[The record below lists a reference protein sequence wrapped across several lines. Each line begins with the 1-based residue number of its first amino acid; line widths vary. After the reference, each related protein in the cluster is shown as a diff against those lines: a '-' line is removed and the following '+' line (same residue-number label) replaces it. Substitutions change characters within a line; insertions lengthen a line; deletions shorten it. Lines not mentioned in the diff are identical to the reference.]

1 MSADSNSRGG
11 SPADDDSDAGSDDS
25 DNGPI
30 VLEPETDPAVLAQLA
45 RRTVDLSHLTDG
57 DWETLLSPEGGAA
70 RCARL
75 KASMQR
81 LAEKVNEKPAS
92 TRQMQKLKRC
102 VAMRGVMAKVS
113 RRGRSV
119 CAVLLCA
126 CTGEA

>member
-1 MSADSNSRGG
+1 MAHSSSRGG
-11 SPADDDSDAGSDDS
+11 SPADDSDAGSDDS

-45 RRTVDLSHLTDG
+45 RRTVDLSHLNDG
-57 DWETLLSPEGGAA
+57 DWEALLSADGGAA

-81 LAEKVNEKPAS
+81 LTEKVTEKPAS

-113 RRGRSV
+113 LRGRSV
-119 CAVLLCA
+119 CTVLLCTCIGVA
-126 CTGEA
+126 